1 MISNA
6 LRLHFRHTRICKHS
20 NNLKSTRSTRT
31 NERMARQCANNF
43 ALAWDVISRA
53 RTPNAIEYDYKMIK
67 ILQTIERGFHE
78 RMYIYIYI
86 FSSVSS
92 AKIAWRIAGADATR
106 GRRCCSTEGVALTL
120 QQESM
125 VLKRSDIWL
134 RTMNACGD
142 LSMQMDFEEAGILNI
157 VYKARRGR
165 TYTHTTLYREGW
177 ACARIHK
184 SSIISFQNEIIVS
197 GWWIWYTT
205 SPRFQNSAGYCMM
218 PDAS

>member
-86 FSSVSS
+86 YIYILLGFFS
-92 AKIAWRIAGADATR
+92 KDCLKNCW
-106 GRRCCSTEGVALTL
+106 RRCHSWETLLFHRRRRVNVTTREHGVKTERHLTSHNECVWGFVYANGL
-120 QQESM
+120 WGS
-125 VLKRSDIWL
+125 W
-134 RTMNACGD
+134 
-142 LSMQMDFEEAGILNI
+142 NI
-157 VYKARRGR
+157 KHR
-165 TYTHTTLYREGW
+165 L
-177 ACARIHK
+177 
-184 SSIISFQNEIIVS
+184 
-197 GWWIWYTT
+197 
-205 SPRFQNSAGYCMM
+205 
-218 PDAS
+218 